1 MTFQGPVAQPVIPL
15 LVRHKK
21 YAIETAQS
29 IVKDVDLDE
38 CSKHRTWGFGRLW
51 SLWHDEG
58 KFWYLSIYLLF
69 PLKYVLSLSSSLFIF
84 KALVR
89 MRAFQIR
96 CATQEA
102 LVKRLKTCLET
113 NGDRIKGYKEAIRLL
128 NAEVNTL
135 KAKVSQLEERARWV
149 KELTKENS
157 NLMTELETL
166 CEHVAKA
173 KTKVLAEFQV
183 S

>member
-1 MTFQGPVAQPVIPL
+1 
-15 LVRHKK
+15 
-21 YAIETAQS
+21 
-29 IVKDVDLDE
+29 
-38 CSKHRTWGFGRLW
+38 
-51 SLWHDEG
+51 
-58 KFWYLSIYLLF
+58 
-69 PLKYVLSLSSSLFIF
+69 
-84 KALVR
+84 

-113 NGDRIKGYKEAIRLL
+113 NGDKIKGYKEAIRLL

-157 NLMTELETL
+157 NLMTELATL